1 MSKQLLTIEEAIEK
15 TGIKDGM
22 TISFHH
28 HLRNGDR
35 VLNKVVSAIANKGIK
50 DIKLAASSIFPVHGQ
65 IVGQIIDGTIAS
77 IDTNYMSGPVADAV
91 SEGLLSEIVTFRT
104 HGGRPRAILEGSLSI
119 DVAFIAAPSSDIKG
133 NINGVR
139 GNSAC
144 GSLGYAYPDA
154 MMAKKVVVVTDFL
167 VDYPNCP
174 ISIDESNVD
183 YVVKVDSIGD
193 PAGIVSGTTSVT
205 RDPVAHVI
213 AKKAADVIE
222 ASGLL
227 KTGISFQTGAGGAS
241 LATVYYLREKMR
253 AQGIVGSFGMGGI
266 TGLYVEMLEEGLLEN
281 LIDVQ
286 CFDLEAVE
294 SIAKNPKHLEVSSSF
309 YANPKAKSCAVDSLD
324 VVVLGAT
331 EIDTQFNV
339 NVLTDSNGRIMGGS
353 GGHSDT
359 AAGAKLTIVVANLLR
374 SRLPIVVDE
383 VIVKVTPGNTVDVV
397 VTERGIAVN
406 PNRKD
411 LIEQFE
417 KANIP
422 IIDMMQLKELAESI
436 AGKPTTTKRLDRII
450 AQVEYRNGEIIDN
463 VYMPL

>member
-1 MSKQLLTIEEAIEK
+1 M
-15 TGIKDGM
+15 
-22 TISFHH
+22 
-28 HLRNGDR
+28 
-35 VLNKVVSAIANKGIK
+35 
-50 DIKLAASSIFPVHGQ
+50 
-65 IVGQIIDGTIAS
+65 
-77 IDTNYMSGPVADAV
+77 
-91 SEGLLSEIVTFRT
+91 
-104 HGGRPRAILEGSLSI
+104 
-119 DVAFIAAPSSDIKG
+119 
-133 NINGVR
+133 
-139 GNSAC
+139 
-144 GSLGYAYPDA
+144 
-154 MMAKKVVVVTDFL
+154 
-167 VDYPNCP
+167 
-174 ISIDESNVD
+174 
-183 YVVKVDSIGD
+183 
-193 PAGIVSGTTSVT
+193 
-205 RDPVAHVI
+205 
-213 AKKAADVIE
+213 
-222 ASGLL
+222 
-227 KTGISFQTGAGGAS
+227 
-241 LATVYYLREKMR
+241 
-253 AQGIVGSFGMGGI
+253 
-266 TGLYVEMLEEGLLEN
+266 
-281 LIDVQ
+281 IDVQ